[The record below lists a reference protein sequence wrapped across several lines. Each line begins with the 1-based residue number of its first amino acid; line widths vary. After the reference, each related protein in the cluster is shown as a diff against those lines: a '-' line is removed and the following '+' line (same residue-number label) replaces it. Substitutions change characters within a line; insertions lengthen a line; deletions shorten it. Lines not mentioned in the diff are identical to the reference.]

1 MEASAW
7 GVSTTTPINK
17 PVVVAKTMAILV
29 KLLFTIRCLILIN
42 RSNLLMIVLV
52 VSDTMQIFGDSYFK

>member
-1 MEASAW
+1 
-7 GVSTTTPINK
+7 
-17 PVVVAKTMAILV
+17 LV